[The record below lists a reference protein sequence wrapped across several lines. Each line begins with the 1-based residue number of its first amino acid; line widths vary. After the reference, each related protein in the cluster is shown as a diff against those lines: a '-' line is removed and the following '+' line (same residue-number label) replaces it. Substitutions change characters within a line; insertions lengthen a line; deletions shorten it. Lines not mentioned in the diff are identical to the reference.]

1 MDHLPT
7 PIDGHIPRV
16 IMYAEAKSTFYP
28 EDFFTLPSKWGY
40 ANTLELVEHGLGSK
54 INDRKVNEFL
64 QSWLFFALLAQI
76 LNRPIENEK
85 FRYGE
90 AEVHTEPL
98 SQMIKDAVQNE
109 RAQTELK
116 ATSRD
121 VRFQWSEGAD
131 DRSLH
136 GVSRVQKNRWFRANM
151 ALEQASRFIS
161 KHCSYKRFAG
171 DGQPTVDLP
180 SPIPDEKIA
189 EPRANELLVLSIA
202 ILGETLQQARPR
214 AVSLSQGPLQF
225 FRDHDDKETTWGYS
239 PFCRK
244 TMRESGYCPLEIRRM
259 ESSIPSVSILY
270 YACFIKKD
278 NRTTHSTKCTASACK
293 SGGHRLDPLH
303 MKASCQQENS
313 KRSCDTAHIENRETR
328 LKEMIDNE
336 QIPLVKFTAGK
347 LELQGYPLKEELPQF
362 GVMSHS
368 WEEAIVHCK
377 RDASGGDDRNMLECQ
392 VETLQKTFNK
402 IHLGSPVITSQANI
416 PFYVDVL
423 CMPKQPTARAK
434 TINQLKHIY
443 HRASAVLV
451 WDRNLLE
458 RQYSGDIFE
467 TSMRIR
473 AGDWITRL
481 WTFQE
486 IILARNGTIHIAFD
500 KETTISVSDMRD
512 ERAKVRENL
521 MDNHHYVRRAGHPF
535 SKAIRDL
542 RKKPEHRVER
552 AWEAVQYRQISN
564 ADDETIVLASVLGMD
579 VATIQK
585 INESS
590 TDRDKIAD
598 KRMAMFLQM
607 LDTTPGLGIPS
618 GLIFLPGSKLSVEG
632 FEWAPST
639 WLTKHLHPHKLLSPI
654 GQAATLMR
662 GGALVR
668 FPGILLHCPNKGVEQ
683 STFWFPV
690 HESMHKWFKVK
701 VDVKPERWAQFWQ
714 GASCPDNPDNPEPAI
729 ILCNGDARN
738 KWEVGVLVKSNGFLR
753 RGEIRLV
760 ELLSRV
766 WIRLETNPKV
776 ISDWISN
783 MQKHSDHVMFGE
795 RLGFQQEW
803 CVGGR
808 PAVSPCNSS
817 TAQ

>member
-1 MDHLPT
+1 
-7 PIDGHIPRV
+7 
-16 IMYAEAKSTFYP
+16 
-28 EDFFTLPSKWGY
+28 
-40 ANTLELVEHGLGSK
+40 
-54 INDRKVNEFL
+54 
-64 QSWLFFALLAQI
+64 
-76 LNRPIENEK
+76 
-85 FRYGE
+85 
-90 AEVHTEPL
+90 
-98 SQMIKDAVQNE
+98 
-109 RAQTELK
+109 
-116 ATSRD
+116 
-121 VRFQWSEGAD
+121 
-131 DRSLH
+131 
-136 GVSRVQKNRWFRANM
+136 
-151 ALEQASRFIS
+151 
-161 KHCSYKRFAG
+161 
-171 DGQPTVDLP
+171 
-180 SPIPDEKIA
+180 
-189 EPRANELLVLSIA
+189 
-202 ILGETLQQARPR
+202 
-214 AVSLSQGPLQF
+214 
-225 FRDHDDKETTWGYS
+225 
-239 PFCRK
+239 
-244 TMRESGYCPLEIRRM
+244 
-259 ESSIPSVSILY
+259 
-270 YACFIKKD
+270 
-278 NRTTHSTKCTASACK
+278 
-293 SGGHRLDPLH
+293 
-303 MKASCQQENS
+303 
-313 KRSCDTAHIENRETR
+313 
-328 LKEMIDNE
+328 
-336 QIPLVKFTAGK
+336 
-347 LELQGYPLKEELPQF
+347 
-362 GVMSHS
+362 
-368 WEEAIVHCK
+368 
-377 RDASGGDDRNMLECQ
+377 
-392 VETLQKTFNK
+392 
-402 IHLGSPVITSQANI
+402 
-416 PFYVDVL
+416 
-423 CMPKQPTARAK
+423 
-434 TINQLKHIY
+434 
-443 HRASAVLV
+443 
-451 WDRNLLE
+451 
-458 RQYSGDIFE
+458 
-467 TSMRIR
+467 
-473 AGDWITRL
+473 
-481 WTFQE
+481 
-486 IILARNGTIHIAFD
+486 
-500 KETTISVSDMRD
+500 MRD